1 MTLAQ
6 KLLNIIEDI
15 SDEKL
20 CEIIDFA
27 EYLKAKELKENR
39 SLINSL
45 VEEYDEALTELGLGV
60 AICNLGKDEL
70 KSFIIKHKK

>member
-6 KLLNIIEDI
+6 KLLEVIEDI

-27 EYLKAKELKENR
+27 EYLKSKELKENK
-39 SLINSL
+39 SLIDSL
-45 VEEYDEALTELGLGV
+45 VDEYDEALTEL
-60 AICNLGKDEL
+60 AK
-70 KSFIIKHKK
+70 

>member
-6 KLLNIIEDI
+6 KLLEVIENI

-27 EYLKAKELKENR
+27 EYLKEKEIKENKA
-39 SLINSL
+39 LIDSL
-45 VEEYDEALTELGLGV
+45 VDEYDEALKEL
-60 AICNLGKDEL
+60 AK
-70 KSFIIKHKK
+70 

>member
-6 KLLNIIEDI
+6 KLLEVIESI

-27 EYLKAKELKENR
+27 EYLKTKELKENKY
-39 SLINSL
+39 LIDSL
-45 VEEYDEALTELGLGV
+45 VDEYDEALEEL
-60 AICNLGKDEL
+60 AK
-70 KSFIIKHKK
+70 

>member
-6 KLLNIIEDI
+6 KLLEVIENI

-27 EYLKAKELKENR
+27 EYLKEKELKENK
-39 SLINSL
+39 SLIDSL
-45 VEEYDEALTELGLGV
+45 VNDYDEALKEL
-60 AICNLGKDEL
+60 AK
-70 KSFIIKHKK
+70 

>member
-6 KLLNIIEDI
+6 KLLKVVENI

-27 EYLKAKELKENR
+27 EYLKTKELNENKL
-39 SLINSL
+39 LIDSI
-45 VEEYDEALTELGLGV
+45 VEEYDEALKEL
-60 AICNLGKDEL
+60 AK
-70 KSFIIKHKK
+70 